1 MKKLIQLLSVLILFS
16 CNNQS
21 KKEEKMPNSPEPGC
35 GVCYQYP
42 QNSLDIGPEFMST
55 LEFKEK
61 IGEDSL
67 KVCSK
72 CGAKWLGNSQVSDED
87 LKFKQSWETQKE
99 TIIPQNIQDTINSI
113 GASLNWD
120 YEEKKQL
127 VPCKLH
133 LKNGETIEFGAIMY
147 SKSPPISYINNY
159 KTIDINEV
167 ESISSSKYA
176 LSLEARLLAREAS
189 EAAMSFAPTVFKNKK
204 GEKVVTNGPALFF
217 KTDQAIGSELVPAN
231 ERWSREKAK
240 NEKFIYQNPSH
251 PEETL
256 VIIKTK
262 A

>member
-1 MKKLIQLLSVLILFS
+1 
-16 CNNQS
+16 
-21 KKEEKMPNSPEPGC
+21 
-35 GVCYQYP
+35 
-42 QNSLDIGPEFMST
+42 MST
-55 LEFKEK
+55 ERTFSIIKPDAVERNK
-61 IGEDSL
+61 IGEITAMLENAGLRVVASKRLKLDQAKASQFYEVHKERPFFQSL
-67 KVCSK
+67 CDFMCSGPIVVQVLEGEDAVK
-72 CGAKWLGNSQVSDED
+72 RNREIMGATNPEEAAAG
-87 LKFKQSWETQKE
+87 
-99 TIIPQNIQDTINSI
+99 TIR
-113 GASLNWD
+113 
-120 YEEKKQL
+120 K
-127 VPCKLH
+127 
-133 LKNGETIEFGAIMY
+133 
-147 SKSPPISYINNY
+147 
-159 KTIDINEV
+159 
-167 ESISSSKYA
+167 KYA